1 MAKERY
7 KGWRSI
13 FSATY
18 KAYDSYDERM
28 KNKPDDMDLVEWH
41 YLILY
46 FGSEAFQVFL
56 FY

>member
-28 KNKPDDMDLVEWH
+28 KNKPDDLDLVEWH

-46 FGSEAFQVFL
+46 FGGQDFQV
-56 FY
+56 Y